1 MGINDGSR
9 ASGEM
14 KYNGKWYYF
23 DEDGIMQTGFVSL
36 PEKRVYYGSDGTM
49 VYGEQKIE
57 NAWYYFDK
65 WNGAMQTGFY
75 QLPKK

>member
-1 MGINDGSR
+1 
-9 ASGEM
+9 
-14 KYNGKWYYF
+14 
-23 DEDGIMQTGFVSL
+23 
-36 PEKRVYYGSDGTM
+36 M

-75 QLPKK
+75 QLPGKTVYYDPENGMMLYGEQQIGNKWYYFDTWNGQMK